1 MPPALELHDIRKTF
15 PGQVALKGVDLV
27 VEPGEVHALVGH
39 NGSGKSTLIKVLAGF
54 HAPDPGTGSC
64 VIAGT
69 PVRLG
74 DTDAVR
80 RLGVRFIHQGLGL
93 LDDLTVLEN
102 LRLGPGLYQTAPGW
116 RIRWR
121 RERARVRQALERVG
135 MAEVS
140 ADEYVRNLTA
150 VQKTG
155 VAICRALYG
164 EDNASVFVFDEPTAT
179 LPDDEVERLFTII
192 RQLAA
197 RGMGVVYVSHRLEEI
212 YSVADQVTVLREG
225 EVIAFGPVATIPRD
239 RLVALITGTAGG
251 DDQGSEP
258 DPGLPPQ
265 VRPAASSRSAAREQN
280 GSAALEL
287 SEVVSKECAGLSF
300 AIRAGEV
307 LGLAGLAGSGV
318 HDVPALLLGQSTLRS
333 GSIRRLGAEVH
344 GLNPRQLRQLG
355 VAVLPAAIDQ
365 KAITSMSVR
374 ENVTLCSLGPYYRNG
389 LLRHRAEFADVV
401 DDLHRFEVRP
411 ARPDMPLASLSGG
424 NRQKVCVAK
433 WLRTSPQVLVLDEP
447 TQGVDVGGKEEI
459 LKILKDAAHQQ
470 DVAIV
475 VCSSDLDDLEGL
487 CDRVLVVRRGRVTD
501 ELTGREIVREEILR
515 RSYAD

>member
-1 MPPALELHDIRKTF
+1 MPPALELHDVRKTF

-64 VIAGT
+64 EIAGT

-93 LDDLTVLEN
+93 LDGLTVLEN

-121 RERARVRQALERVG
+121 RERVRVRRALERVG

-140 ADEYVRNLTA
+140 AEEYVRNLTA
-150 VQKTG
+150 IQKTG

-164 EDNASVFVFDEPTAT
+164 EENASVFVFDEPTAT

-197 RGMGVVYVSHRLEEI
+197 RGAGVVYVSHRLEEI

-225 EVIAFGPVATIPRD
+225 EVIALGPVSTIPRD
-239 RLVALITGTAGG
+239 RLVALITGTSGG
-251 DDQGSEP
+251 GQDSGP
-258 DPGLPPQ
+258 DPRLPPQ
-265 VRPAASSRSAAREQN
+265 VRPVPNSRSAPQQQSD
-280 GSAALEL
+280 SAALEL

-300 AIRAGEV
+300 TIRPGEV

-318 HDVPALLLGQSTLRS
+318 HDVPALLLGQSVLRS

-344 GLNPRQLRQLG
+344 GLNPRQLRRLG
-355 VAVLPAAIDQ
+355 MAVLPAAIDQ

-389 LLRHRAEFADVV
+389 LLRHRVEFADVI

-411 ARPDMPLASLSGG
+411 VRPDMPLASLSGG

-470 DVAIV
+470 NVAIV

>member
-1 MPPALELHDIRKTF
+1 MSAALELHDVRKTF
-15 PGQVALKGVDLV
+15 PSQIALKGVDLV

-54 HAPDPGTGSC
+54 YAPDPGAGSC
-64 VIAGT
+64 EIGGT

-93 LDDLTVLEN
+93 LEDLTVLEN
-102 LRLGPGLYQTAPGW
+102 LRLGRGLYRTAPGW

-121 RERARVRQALERVG
+121 RERAQVRRSLERVG
-135 MAEVS
+135 MAEVK
-140 ADEYVRNLTA
+140 AQEYIRDLTA
-150 VQKTG
+150 IQKTG
-155 VAICRALYG
+155 VAICRALDS
-164 EDNASVFVFDEPTAT
+164 EENATVFVFDEPTAT
-179 LPDDEVERLFTII
+179 LPDDEVERLFAII

-197 RGMGVVYVSHRLEEI
+197 RGVGVVYVSHRLEEI
-212 YSVADQVTVLREG
+212 YAVADRVTVLREG
-225 EVIAFGPVATIPRD
+225 EVIAFGPVSEISRD
-239 RLVALITGTAGG
+239 RLVALITGISGG
-251 DDQGSEP
+251 GQGPEP
-258 DPGLPPQ
+258 AHLPPP
-265 VRPAASSRSAAREQN
+265 VWPAPNSRSAPPRQS
-280 GSAALEL
+280 GSNALEF

-300 AIRAGEV
+300 SVREGEV

-318 HDVPALLLGQSTLRS
+318 HDVPALLLGEITLRS
-333 GSIRRLGAEVH
+333 GKVSRLGAEVR
-344 GLNPRQLRQLG
+344 GLSPRRIRHLG

-374 ENVTLCSLGPYYRNG
+374 ENMTLCSLRPYYRKG
-389 LLRHRAEFADVV
+389 WLRRRVEFADVV
-401 DDLHRFEVRP
+401 EDLHRFEVRP
-411 ARPDMPLASLSGG
+411 PRPDMPLASLSGG

-433 WLRTSPQVLVLDEP
+433 WLRTAPRVLVLDEP

-459 LKILKDAAHQQ
+459 LKILKDAAHQLN
-470 DVAIV
+470 VAIV

-487 CDRVLVVRRGRVTD
+487 CDRVLIMRRGRVTD